1 MTSLEED
8 TMSSPPATIAAISGL
23 LALASGIASAQ
34 DYPVKPIRI
43 IAAASGGN
51 ADVLARFIQTGLTTS
66 LGQQVIVDNRGS
78 IAPAVVAK
86 SPPDGYSILIT
97 GSSVWLLPLLKPG
110 VPWDVKDFAPV
121 TLATSSPSL
130 LVVHPSMPVKTVKQL
145 IALAQSRPGELNY
158 AAGTLGATPHLAG
171 ELFKHMAGVNVVRIG
186 YKGTGPAV
194 VAVMAGEVHMMFPGA
209 PAAMPHVKQ
218 GRLRAIAVCSAQP
231 SPFAPG
237 VPTVSESGLPGFESM
252 SPQGIFAPAGTPP
265 AIVNRLNQ
273 EIARTLNSEEVKQK
287 MFAAGS
293 QVVANSPEAFAAA
306 MRADMERIGKL
317 VKAAGVIA
325 E

>member
-1 MTSLEED
+1 
-8 TMSSPPATIAAISGL
+8 MSSPAATIAAISGL
-23 LALASGIASAQ
+23 LALTNGIASAQ
-34 DYPVKPIRI
+34 DYPAKPIRI

-86 SPPDGYSILIT
+86 SPPDGYNILIT

-145 IALAQSRPGELNY
+145 VALAQSRPGELNY

-171 ELFKHMAGVNVVRIG
+171 ELFKHMAGVNIVRVG

-231 SPFAPG
+231 SPFTPG
-237 VPTVSESGLPGFESM
+237 VPTVSESGLPGFQSM